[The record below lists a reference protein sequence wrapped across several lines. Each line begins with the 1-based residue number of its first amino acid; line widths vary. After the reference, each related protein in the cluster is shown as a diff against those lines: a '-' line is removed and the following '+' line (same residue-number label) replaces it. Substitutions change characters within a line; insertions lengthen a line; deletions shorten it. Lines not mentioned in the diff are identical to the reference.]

1 MTIGVAAE
9 VAAIRQLEDNHN
21 CNQQVSSAPRPIPLA
36 SRRIPSDDSLSTRL
50 LRHLN
55 KNRRRRNGLFLASVA
70 LLLYVLPTLFEM
82 SALRTVNPWLA
93 VVLPGD
99 LAGCACLALIFRK
112 MKFAA
117 SLYVALTAMEA
128 LLYVSHLA
136 SMHALL
142 WFADL
147 VPTLVVAANVLRLP
161 GENAELI
168 TIP

>member
-1 MTIGVAAE
+1 
-9 VAAIRQLEDNHN
+9 
-21 CNQQVSSAPRPIPLA
+21 
-36 SRRIPSDDSLSTRL
+36 
-50 LRHLN
+50 
-55 KNRRRRNGLFLASVA
+55 
-70 LLLYVLPTLFEM
+70 M

-161 GENAELI
+161 SRECRADYHTLNPMPPMDRCFSRPG
-168 TIP
+168 